1 MTKCINSI
9 KITRYFLFLSSSYHN
24 FILLLFNFST
34 LLDPSLQL
42 LSLPLYYRW
51 VFLGLGLLLDPSLLL
66 LLNVILIL
74 FMGFHNV
81 VTFRRSQ
88 KSDHEALAESSE
100 LCEDLFD
107 SYLGHSLVALT
118 KIVLVIV
125 SR

>member
-1 MTKCINSI
+1 MPHLVFGSAV
-9 KITRYFLFLSSSYHN
+9 RYLRVILLFLLDL
-24 FILLLFNFST
+24 ILLLFNFST

-51 VFLGLGLLLDPSLLL
+51 VFLSLGLLLDPSLLF

-81 VTFRRSQ
+81 VTFRSSQ
-88 KSDHEALAESSE
+88 KSDHEALAEPSE

-107 SYLGHSLVALT
+107 AYLGHSLVTLT
-118 KIVLVIV
+118 EIVLVIV

>member
-1 MTKCINSI
+1 MPHLVFGSAV
-9 KITRYFLFLSSSYHN
+9 RYLRVILLFLLDL
-24 FILLLFNFST
+24 ILLLFNFST

-51 VFLGLGLLLDPSLLL
+51 VFLGFGLLLDPSLLF

-88 KSDHEALAESSE
+88 KSDHEALAEPSE

-107 SYLGHSLVALT
+107 AYLGHSLVTLT
-118 KIVLVIV
+118 EIVLVIV
-125 SR
+125 S